1 MTARLVFPRR
11 RVCLAAA
18 LAALAPLSACR
29 SGPRG
34 PLRLGCHPWPGYE
47 LFFLARDLG
56 DWPADAVHLVEMP
69 SASSSL
75 RGLGTQSLHAAGL
88 TLDEVLSARAR
99 GMDLRVVGVLDVSMG
114 ADVVLARSHL
124 GSVAALAGQRVGVE
138 ASAVGAVMLDAML
151 SRHGMRVS
159 DVRIVPLDVDQHE
172 AAWRERRIDALVTYD
187 PTAGRLLAE
196 GARPLFSSAEVPGS
210 IVDVLAVQADVLE
223 PRATQIRAAL
233 RAHFGA
239 LAALR
244 QTPQQ
249 HLPLIARRLGISA
262 GELEAS
268 LARLELPGVADNHAW
283 LRPGGRLQDSADRLR
298 QVMVRAGLLANPP
311 GLELL
316 GSADFLPA
324 GGAA

>member
-47 LFFLARDLG
+47 LFFLARDEG

-75 RGLGTQSLHAAGL
+75 RGLGTQSLDAAGL
-88 TLDEVLSARAR
+88 TLDEVLTARAR
-99 GMDLRVVGVLDVSMG
+99 GMDLHVVAVLDVSVG
-114 ADVVLARSHL
+114 ADVVLARVGL
-124 GSVAALAGQRVGVE
+124 GSVPALAGRRVGVE
-138 ASAVGAVMLDAML
+138 SSAVGAVMLEAML
-151 SRHGMRVS
+151 SRSGMRTS
-159 DVRIVPLDVDQHE
+159 DIQVVPLAADQHE
-172 AAWRERRIDALVTYD
+172 AAWRDGQIDALVTYD
-187 PTAGRLLAE
+187 PMAGRLLAE
-196 GARPLFSSAEVPGS
+196 GARPLFSSAEVPGY
-210 IVDVLAVQADVLE
+210 IVDVLAVRAEVLV
-223 PRATQIRAAL
+223 PRAAQIRAAL
-233 RAHFGA
+233 AAHFGA

-244 QTPQQ
+244 QSPQR
-249 HLPLIARRLGISA
+249 LLEPLARRLGLSPA
-262 GELEAS
+262 ELQAS
-268 LARLELPGVADNHAW
+268 LARLELPGVADNQAW

-298 QVMVRAGLLANPP
+298 QVMVRAGLVPTAP
-311 GLELL
+311 GLESL

-324 GGAA
+324 GEAA